1 MADIQGRIVGNIGD
15 NPVDLNTNG
24 ATEATL
30 RLLLTSTLSANKQ
43 SLEEI
48 KKLAKQL
55 DLDLGNFKEFDAN
68 LEKSS
73 GFLERNSALLDR
85 FAVGVR
91 LLTPVVTS
99 VERALDH
106 LSSNAARASDL
117 FKDFGNLPVI
127 GQLSQ
132 RYGKLLSFQEDNM
145 KSYQQLT
152 TAGVNFAGNLGD
164 IRKAAGDAY
173 LTLDQFSK
181 LLLENRETLA
191 MFGTG
196 TNDGAVQFSKL
207 AGAMQQ
213 SKVGENLRA
222 LGYTAEDLDAGMMT
236 LIKNQGIRAR
246 GELQTKEQQD
256 LLIQQTAEY
265 LENLQGVSR
274 LTGESKEEQQ
284 KKIDEVVQENAF
296 QLHIAKLRAQGRGT
310 QAEMEERAVAD
321 ARVAGVGVMKNV
333 QAAFLDTVSK
343 DKGAVTLYS
352 VAPGVMNTAMDA
364 VKLAKQGLYSQT
376 QSLQTQTDYALNA
389 GKDMAQLPEAL
400 LLAINSTQDL
410 GQYLNAVETLAVKT
424 YGKTNEEI
432 TKILKPSATAGTQA
446 EQMAKI
452 QRDMFEASRKLNQAT
467 QQLVNDEMSFLANTI
482 HKFAGT
488 IGSLSDEVNVG
499 NAGYINSMINT
510 ALGIV
515 GIVGGISGF
524 LNIKKEL
531 SLISNLSKAGGV
543 PGGGGAVAESIA
555 KKPGFLMTAEEKI
568 AERSARMSA
577 EKATIKATA
586 AEGESVL
593 SGLKKTASKLAK
605 PLAGIGT
612 ALTVGLAVSDYADVE
627 KARKQ
632 GKISAEEAKTKE
644 GGIIGG
650 AGGALGGAAVGALA
664 GAAIGS
670 VVPILGTAIG
680 AGIGGIVGGFFG
692 ESVGKKAGESL
703 ATTDTTKAAAEEE
716 ARKKKQDEEKI
727 KEAKVKTSEEN
738 LLEGVNR
745 LNTTMDKILN
755 VMRETAENTEKTAK
769 EVNGNGWFQRK
780 AH

>member
-30 RLLLTSTLSANKQ
+30 KLLLTSTLSANKQ

-55 DLDLGNFKEFDAN
+55 DLDLDNFKEFDAN

-127 GQLSQ
+127 GQLNQ

-181 LLLENRETLA
+181 LMTENSGTLA

-236 LIKNQGIRAR
+236 LIKNQGLRAR

-296 QLHIAKLRAQGRGT
+296 QLHIAKLRAQGRGN
-310 QAEMEERAVAD
+310 QAEAEERAVAD

-343 DKGAVTLYS
+343 DKGAVALYS

-389 GKDMAQLPEAL
+389 GKDFDRIPEAT
-400 LLAINSTQDL
+400 LLAINSTQEL
-410 GQYLNAVETLAVKT
+410 GQHLTAVEKLAVQT
-424 YGKTNEEI
+424 YGKTEEEI
-432 TKILKPSATAGTQA
+432 KNILKTPATAGTQA
-446 EQMAKI
+446 QQMAKI
-452 QRDMFEASRKLNQAT
+452 QTDMFEASRKLNQAT
-467 QQLVNDEMSFLANTI
+467 QELVNNQMKFLADTI
-482 HKFAGT
+482 HKFAGA
-488 IGSLSDEVNVG
+488 IGSLSDKVNSG
-499 NAGYINSMINT
+499 NAGGINSMINT

-531 SLISNLSKAGGV
+531 ALISNLSKAGT
-543 PGGGGAVAESIA
+543 PGGPGGSGAIAESI
-555 KKPGFLMTAEEKI
+555 KPTSTIIDPSTGKPFA
-568 AERSARMSA
+568 AA
-577 EKATIKATA
+577 EKATLKATA

-593 SGLKKTASKLAK
+593 SSLTKTANKIAK
-605 PLAGIGT
+605 PLAGVGT
-612 ALTVGLAVSDYADVE
+612 ALTVGLAVGEYADVE

-644 GGIIGG
+644 GGIVGG
-650 AGGALGGAAVGALA
+650 AAGALGGAAI
-664 GAAIGS
+664 GAAIGTAIL
-670 VVPILGTAIG
+670 PGIGTILGGI
-680 AGIGGIVGGFFG
+680 AGGWLGEKEGTKIG
-692 ESVGKKAGESL
+692 ESQ

-716 ARKKKQDEEKI
+716 ARKKKQDEEKT

-745 LNTTMDKILN
+745 LNNTMDKILN
-755 VMRETAENTEKTAK
+755 VMKETADNTGDAAK
-769 EVNGNGWFQRK
+769 KLNGRGWWQGIY
-780 AH
+780 

>member
-1 MADIQGRIVGNIGD
+1 
-15 NPVDLNTNG
+15 
-24 ATEATL
+24 
-30 RLLLTSTLSANKQ
+30 
-43 SLEEI
+43 
-48 KKLAKQL
+48 
-55 DLDLGNFKEFDAN
+55 
-68 LEKSS
+68 
-73 GFLERNSALLDR
+73 
-85 FAVGVR
+85 
-91 LLTPVVTS
+91 
-99 VERALDH
+99 
-106 LSSNAARASDL
+106 
-117 FKDFGNLPVI
+117 
-127 GQLSQ
+127 
-132 RYGKLLSFQEDNM
+132 
-145 KSYQQLT
+145 
-152 TAGVNFAGNLGD
+152 
-164 IRKAAGDAY
+164 
-173 LTLDQFSK
+173 
-181 LLLENRETLA
+181 
-191 MFGTG
+191 
-196 TNDGAVQFSKL
+196 
-207 AGAMQQ
+207 
-213 SKVGENLRA
+213 
-222 LGYTAEDLDAGMMT
+222 
-236 LIKNQGIRAR
+236 
-246 GELQTKEQQD
+246 
-256 LLIQQTAEY
+256 
-265 LENLQGVSR
+265 
-274 LTGESKEEQQ
+274 
-284 KKIDEVVQENAF
+284 
-296 QLHIAKLRAQGRGT
+296 
-310 QAEMEERAVAD
+310 MEERAVAD

-364 VKLAKQGLYSQT
+364 VKLAKQGLYDQT
-376 QSLQTQTDYALNA
+376 QGLQTQTSYALNA

-488 IGSLSDEVNVG
+488 IGSLSDEVNAG
-499 NAGYINSMINT
+499 NAGGINSMINT

-531 SLISNLSKAGGV
+531 SLISNLSKAGTVPSG
-543 PGGGGAVAESIA
+543 PGGSGAIAESI
-555 KKPGFLMTAEEKI
+555 KPTSTIIDPSTGNPFA
-568 AERSARMSA
+568 AA
-577 EKATIKATA
+577 EKATLKATA

-593 SGLKKTASKLAK
+593 SSLTKTANKIAK
-605 PLAGIGT
+605 PLAGVGT
-612 ALTVGLAVSDYADVE
+612 ALTVGLAVGEYADVE

-644 GGIIGG
+644 GGIVGG
-650 AGGALGGAAVGALA
+650 AAGALGGAAI
-664 GAAIGS
+664 GAAIG
-670 VVPILGTAIG
+670 TAIFPG
-680 AGIGGIVGGFFG
+680 IGTIIGGIAGGWLGEKEGTKIG
-692 ESVGKKAGESL
+692 ESQ

-716 ARKKKQDEEKI
+716 ARKKKQDEEKT
-727 KEAKVKTSEEN
+727 KEDKVRTSEEN

-745 LNTTMDKILN
+745 LNNTMDKILG